1 MQNAIEIRGLKTSF
15 PRFELGP
22 LDLTVPPGAMYGLV
36 GPNGAGKT
44 TVLDLIFGLGP
55 RDAGDIRVLGLD
67 NRKDEVAVKRIAA
80 YVSPHNSYS
89 SWGQVGRA
97 IRFVSGFYPEWDQD
111 HCDDLL
117 RRWEI
122 TEHDEIA
129 TLSLGKVMKLGV
141 ILALAR
147 RPKILIMDEP
157 MMALDA
163 ISKREL
169 FAELLAL
176 MSDGEHTIL
185 VSSHNLADLERFAD
199 HIAMISEGTLLLEGA
214 TDQLLEN
221 YRQVTCT
228 LAGELPAGACRV
240 YRDGDK
246 VRALTESSGGFVQ
259 ALEDCGAT
267 ELTVRPITLEELF
280 VALVD

>member
-1 MQNAIEIRGLKTSF
+1 M
-15 PRFELGP
+15 
-22 LDLTVPPGAMYGLV
+22 
-36 GPNGAGKT
+36 
-44 TVLDLIFGLGP
+44 
-55 RDAGDIRVLGLD
+55 
-67 NRKDEVAVKRIAA
+67 
-80 YVSPHNSYS
+80 SPHNSYA
-89 SWGQVGRA
+89 SWRQVGRA

-111 HCDDLL
+111 YCDDLL

-122 TEHDEIA
+122 AEYDEIA

-147 RPKILIMDEP
+147 RPRVLIMDEP

-163 ISKREL
+163 VSKQEL

-176 MSDGEHTIL
+176 MRDGEHTIL
-185 VSSHNLADLERFAD
+185 VSSHNLTDLERFAD
-199 HIAMISEGTLLLEGA
+199 HIAMISEGKLLLEGA

-221 YRQVTCT
+221 HRQISCM

-246 VRALTESSGGFVQ
+246 VRALTDSPSGFVE
-259 ALEDCGAT
+259 ALKGCGAT
-267 ELTVRPITLEELF
+267 ELTVRPVTLEELF
-280 VALVD
+280 VALVR

>member
-22 LDLTVPPGAMYGLV
+22 LNLTVPPGAMYGLV

-67 NRKDEVAVKRIAA
+67 NRKDEAAVKRIAA

-89 SWGQVGRA
+89 PWRQVGRA
-97 IRFVSGFYPEWDQD
+97 IRFVSGFYPEWNQD
-111 HCDDLL
+111 YCNDLM
-117 RRWEI
+117 RRWGI
-122 TEHDEIA
+122 AEHDEID
-129 TLSLGKVMKLGV
+129 TLSLGKVMKLGL

-147 RPKILIMDEP
+147 RPNVLIMDEP

-163 ISKREL
+163 ISKQEL
-169 FAELLAL
+169 FAELLSL
-176 MSDGEHTIL
+176 MSDGEHTVL
-185 VSSHNLADLERFAD
+185 VSSHNLTDLERFAD
-199 HIAMISEGTLLLEGA
+199 HIAMISEGKLLLEGA

-221 YRQVTCT
+221 HRQVSCT
-228 LAGELPAGACRV
+228 LAGELPTGACRV

-246 VRALTESSGGFVQ
+246 VRALTDSPDGFVE
-259 ALEDCGAT
+259 ALEGCGAT
-267 ELTVRPITLEELF
+267 ELTVRPVTLEELF
-280 VALVD
+280 VAVVD

>member
-1 MQNAIEIRGLKTSF
+1 MQNAVEIRSLKTSF
-15 PRFELGP
+15 PRFQLGP

-44 TVLDLIFGLGP
+44 TVLDLIFCLGS

-89 SWGQVGRA
+89 PWGQVGHA
-97 IRFVSGFYPEWDQD
+97 IRFVRGFYPEWD
-111 HCDDLL
+111 HEYCDDLL
-117 RRWEI
+117 RRWGIAEQ
-122 TEHDEIA
+122 DEIA

-163 ISKREL
+163 ISKQEL

-176 MSDGEHTIL
+176 MSDGEHTVL
-185 VSSHNLADLERFAD
+185 VSSHNLTDLERFAD
-199 HIAMISEGTLLLEGA
+199 HIAMISEGKLLLEGA

-221 YRQVTCT
+221 HRQVTCT

-246 VRALTESSGGFVQ
+246 VRALAESSGGFVQ

-267 ELTVRPITLEELF
+267 ELTVRPVTLEELF
-280 VALVD
+280 IALVD

>member
-1 MQNAIEIRGLKTSF
+1 MQNAIEIRGLITSF
-15 PRFELGP
+15 PRFQLGP

-55 RDAGDIRVLGLD
+55 RDAGDIRVLGMD
-67 NRKDEVAVKRIAA
+67 NRKDEAAVKRIAA

-89 SWGQVGRA
+89 PWGQVGRA
-97 IRFVSGFYPEWDQD
+97 IRFIGGFYPEWD
-111 HCDDLL
+111 HGYCDELL
-117 RRWEI
+117 RRWG
-122 TEHDEIA
+122 IA
-129 TLSLGKVMKLGV
+129 KDDDIDTLSLGKVMKLGV

-147 RPKILIMDEP
+147 RPRVLIMDEP

-163 ISKREL
+163 ISKQEL

-185 VSSHNLADLERFAD
+185 VSSHNLMDLERFAD
-199 HIAMISEGTLLLEGA
+199 HIAMISEGALLLEGA

-221 YRQVTCT
+221 HRQVSCT
-228 LAGELPAGACRV
+228 LAGELPAGACKV

-246 VRALTESSGGFVQ
+246 VRALTDSPRGFVQ
-259 ALEDCGAT
+259 SLKGCGAT
-267 ELTVRPITLEELF
+267 DLAVRPVTLEELF
-280 VALVD
+280 VALVE

>member
-67 NRKDEVAVKRIAA
+67 NRKDEAAVKRIAA

-89 SWGQVGRA
+89 PWGQVGRA
-97 IRFVSGFYPEWDQD
+97 IRFVRGFYPEWDHD
-111 HCDDLL
+111 YCDGLL
-117 RRWEI
+117 RRWGI
-122 TEHDEIA
+122 AEHDEIA
-129 TLSLGKVMKLGV
+129 TLSLGKVMKLGA

-147 RPKILIMDEP
+147 RPRVLIMDEP
-157 MMALDA
+157 MMTLDA
-163 ISKREL
+163 VSKQEL
-169 FAELLAL
+169 FSELLAL
-176 MSDGEHTIL
+176 MSDGEHTVL

-199 HIAMISEGTLLLEGA
+199 HIGVICEGKLLLEGA

-221 YRQVTCT
+221 HRQVSCT

-240 YRDGDK
+240 HRDGDK
-246 VRALTESSGGFVQ
+246 LRALTDSSGGFVQ

-267 ELTVRPITLEELF
+267 ELTVRPVTLEELF
-280 VALVD
+280 VALVE

>member
-67 NRKDEVAVKRIAA
+67 NRKDEVAVKRMAA
-80 YVSPHNSYS
+80 YVSPHNSYA

-176 MSDGEHTIL
+176 MSDGKHTIL

-199 HIAMISEGTLLLEGA
+199 HIGMICEGKLVLEGA
-214 TDQLLEN
+214 TDILLEN
-221 YRQVTCT
+221 YRQISCT
-228 LAGELPAGACRV
+228 LSGELPAGARRV

-246 VRALTESSGGFVQ
+246 VRAVTGSAGEFVR
-259 ALEDCGAT
+259 ALKDCGAT
-267 ELTVRPITLEELF
+267 DLTVRPVTLEELF